1 MSTTAM
7 GGVRLSVWVE
17 ILKEA
22 AFAAVIALALTV
34 TLIGMNTV
42 SENSKLVIEYR
53 WVEVGWATLLVFIG
67 RIGLSLIGHGVTIP
81 AAIVSAAVAVIGY
94 FVPAPELVRV
104 IMMLGGVVIALRAV
118 AAYSKQGK
126 PPTDAPPVMDQVA
139 AYVSRSAR
147 VFGPIAL
154 VVVIA
159 LPLIWPSRY
168 VIDVMTLVFT
178 YIMLGWGLNIVV
190 GLAGLLDL
198 GFVAFFAVGAYS
210 YALLGTQ
217 GWSFWACLPVAGL
230 LSACSGLLLGFPVL
244 RLRGDY
250 FAIVTLGFG
259 EIIRI
264 VLINWADFT
273 GGPNGIGNI
282 PRPSFFGLAEFTDAP
297 EPGVTAFND
306 LFGIA
311 FDPNHRVFF
320 LYYLIV
326 ALALMVHMVS
336 VRLRRLPLGRSW
348 EALRE
353 DDIACQSLG
362 INRRNIKLAAFM
374 ISATFGGLAGAFFAT
389 RQGFVSPE
397 SFTFIE
403 SAVILAIV
411 VLGGLGSQVGVVLAT
426 ILIIG
431 LPEVFRDLDQY
442 RMIVFGGAMVAIM
455 LWRPRGLLAH
465 REPSL
470 LLHGASGWLTRLGK
484 KEARS

>member
-1 MSTTAM
+1 MSVTAM
-7 GGVRLSVWVE
+7 AGSRPVDWVA
-17 ILKEA
+17 IIKEA
-22 AFAAVIALALTV
+22 AFSAVIAFALTV

-42 SENSKLVIEYR
+42 SENSKLVIQYR
-53 WVEVGWATLLVFIG
+53 WAEVAWATGLVFLG
-67 RIGLSLIGHGVTIP
+67 RIGLSLIAHGVALP
-81 AAIVSAAVAVIGY
+81 AAVLSAAAAVIG
-94 FVPAPELVRV
+94 FFAPAPELVRV
-104 IMMLGGVVIALRAV
+104 ILVGGGLVIALRGAM
-118 AAYSKQGK
+118 AWQKQGK
-126 PPTDAPPVMDQVA
+126 PPSDAPPVMDRVA
-139 AYVSRSAR
+139 AYVSRSSK

-154 VVVIA
+154 LVMIA
-159 LPLIWPSRY
+159 LPIIWPSRY
-168 VIDVMTLVFT
+168 AIDVLTLVFT

-217 GWSFWACLPVAGL
+217 GWSFWACLPVAGI
-230 LSACSGLLLGFPVL
+230 LSAMSGLLLGFPVL

-264 VLINWADFT
+264 VLINWSDFT

-282 PRPSFFGLAEFTDAP
+282 PRPSFFGLAEFTETPAA
-297 EPGVTAFND
+297 GVTAFHEM
-306 LFGIA
+306 FGIP
-311 FDPNHRVFF
+311 FDTNHRVFF

-326 ALALMVHMVS
+326 ALALLVHLVS

-426 ILIIG
+426 VLIIG
-431 LPEVFRDLDQY
+431 LPEVFRDLEEY

-455 LWRPRGLLAH
+455 LWRPHGLLAH

-470 LLHGASGWLTRLGK
+470 LLHGASGWLARLGK